1 MLELDEGVLI
11 LWERLLLNQHD
22 LNDLLPAPPIF
33 QRKPEVRFL
42 TVMANVAY
50 PDLLHT
56 A

>member
-22 LNDLLPAPPIF
+22 LNDLIPAPLIF
-33 QRKPEVRFL
+33 QRHPEFL
-42 TVMANVAY
+42 FLAVMANVAY